1 MSHLILQQCCGA
13 GERRWRLLADGKAD
27 LIIDII
33 TDTFSSTVTTMGKA
47 SEIKETFPASDD
59 DLQESNLRYA
69 AYANRLRTI
78 LQASHRYVAYTSDIG
93 ESFRP
98 VAHPVM
104 VKFGYGV
111 SWLYI
116 LGDVLYASWIVKMK
130 SEGRYTP
137 GLRPW
142 SEIPAP
148 NAVAAEAFHASS
160 DKLVDTDYRLVAVKR
175 GIFQSLASMGL
186 PAFTI
191 HSSVRYSS
199 ILFKNSKIK
208 ALKTYGPVGVGLGIV
223 PLLPYIF
230 DEPVEHAIDWL
241 FDKGEDL
248 YKQKLA

>member
-1 MSHLILQQCCGA
+1 
-13 GERRWRLLADGKAD
+13 
-27 LIIDII
+27 
-33 TDTFSSTVTTMGKA
+33 
-47 SEIKETFPASDD
+47 
-59 DLQESNLRYA
+59 
-69 AYANRLRTI
+69 
-78 LQASHRYVAYTSDIG
+78 
-93 ESFRP
+93 
-98 VAHPVM
+98 M
-104 VKFGYGV
+104 VV
-111 SWLYI
+111 
-116 LGDVLYASWIVKMK
+116 
-130 SEGRYTP
+130 
-137 GLRPW
+137 
-142 SEIPAP
+142 
-148 NAVAAEAFHASS
+148 
-160 DKLVDTDYRLVAVKR
+160 VKR